1 MGLLQEVHGN
11 CVEEPCGGAG
21 MGDWQW
27 ENNASELYHNI
38 EVLVYVCMVVQGHF
52 HVWPDICCKLI
63 ELETTTI
70 IWLDN

>member
-21 MGDWQW
+21 RGDWQW
-27 ENNASELYHNI
+27 ENNAGELYHKI

-52 HVWPDICCKLI
+52 HGDLI
-63 ELETTTI
+63 YVV
-70 IWLDN
+70 N